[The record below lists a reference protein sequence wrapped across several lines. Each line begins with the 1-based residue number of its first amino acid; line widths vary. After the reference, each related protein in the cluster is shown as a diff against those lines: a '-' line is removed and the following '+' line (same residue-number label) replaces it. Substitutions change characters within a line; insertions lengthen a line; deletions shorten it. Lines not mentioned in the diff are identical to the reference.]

1 MDNMLHCYDVVNPN
15 NTVGL
20 LNRVKGMPWYDM
32 DKVSATGGTMLKV
45 NKHSK

>member
-1 MDNMLHCYDVVNPN
+1 MLPCYDVVNPN
-15 NTVGL
+15 NTVRL

-32 DKVSATGGTMLKV
+32 DKVWATGGTMLKV

>member
-1 MDNMLHCYDVVNPN
+1 MDNMLPCYDVENPN
-15 NTVGL
+15 NTVKL